1 MFSACLTA
9 EKQGNR
15 NIVVSPFGDYYAPTQ
30 PHTTESK
37 VIYNMTTNPDYSM
50 SNDITELKRKLAEQ
64 DEIIRELNERAS
76 SHLITMLNTVQKLKL
91 ENDMMNAK
99 LRQKN
104 Q

>member
-1 MFSACLTA
+1 
-9 EKQGNR
+9 
-15 NIVVSPFGDYYAPTQ
+15 
-30 PHTTESK
+30 
-37 VIYNMTTNPDYSM
+37 MT
-50 SNDITELKRKLAEQ
+50 NDITELKRKLAEQ
-64 DEIIRELNERAS
+64 GEIIRELNERAS

>member
-37 VIYNMTTNPDYSM
+37 VIYNMTTNPDYYTPETAS
-50 SNDITELKRKLAEQ
+50 ELHIDLKTGRWEEKKFPPLSWSIDPTFFRWEFQNGKWIKINGNKTHKL
-64 DEIIRELNERAS
+64 I
-76 SHLITMLNTVQKLKL
+76 
-91 ENDMMNAK
+91 
-99 LRQKN
+99 
-104 Q
+104 

>member
-1 MFSACLTA
+1 
-9 EKQGNR
+9 
-15 NIVVSPFGDYYAPTQ
+15 
-30 PHTTESK
+30 
-37 VIYNMTTNPDYSM
+37 MTTNPDYYTPKIARELHIDLNM
-50 SNDITELKRKLAEQ
+50 TNEITELKRKLAEQ

>member
-1 MFSACLTA
+1 MNT
-9 EKQGNR
+9 
-15 NIVVSPFGDYYAPTQ
+15 PDYYMPKVT
-30 PHTTESK
+30 SK
-37 VIYNMTTNPDYSM
+37 LHIDLNMTNE
-50 SNDITELKRKLAEQ
+50 ITELKRKLAEQ

>member
-1 MFSACLTA
+1 
-9 EKQGNR
+9 
-15 NIVVSPFGDYYAPTQ
+15 
-30 PHTTESK
+30 
-37 VIYNMTTNPDYSM
+37 MTTNPDYSM
-50 SNDITELKRKLAEQ
+50 TNDITELKRKLAEQ